1 MSNVYNVFVMLAMK
15 FVDELK
21 TKTSYARKLELIH
34 ECSSE
39 NDINV

>member
-21 TKTSYARKLELIH
+21 TKSSYGRKLELIH
-34 ECSSE
+34 ESSNE
-39 NDINV
+39 ND